1 MDREKT
7 HTTFRFKMLYAFIL
21 IIGSVFLLFG
31 IGGYA
36 LGSSYKISGYI
47 NADVTTPSSGISLNS
62 GISVNIEG
70 TGYKTVT
77 DENGY
82 FELKNIPENQ
92 NPYTLK
98 ISKTCYL
105 TRTVSDVELTG
116 NIIIGSQN
124 SPVLLWAGDVPVNG
138 KQDDAINISDVL
150 QLAAKFNSAA
160 GDSRY
165 DVNLDFNRDN
175 GINIADIMIIAGNF
189 NKAGS
194 SYPAADITVPSTPP
208 SPTPVVT
215 GAPYKIFLL
224 AGQSNMCG
232 IGMNHELA
240 PELKNP
246 VESVKIYAAGTVEG
260 SMANKWG
267 TLTLGYGTGGGNF
280 GPEFTFGRDIAP
292 RLPNS
297 KVLIIKVSWSGT
309 SLSGDWRPPSAGG
322 TTGKLWNDF
331 VSNVKKGLAALE
343 PGIEYEIA
351 GMCWMQ
357 GESDACA
364 PNIAAD
370 YEANLT
376 AFISDVREEFKVPN
390 MPFVIAMIDDSSTW
404 PHNAVVR
411 QGELN
416 VAEKVPHVGIFD
428 TKDLATDGSHYK
440 TQGILDMGTLF
451 AETMYEE
458 LQK

>member
-1 MDREKT
+1 MKSEKV
-7 HTTFRFKMLYAFIL
+7 HTAFRFTMLLFFIL
-21 IIGSVFLLFG
+21 IIGSVLLLFST
-31 IGGYA
+31 GGYA
-36 LGSSYKISGYI
+36 LGSAYKISGYV
-47 NADVTTPSSGISLNS
+47 NADVSAPSSGVSLNS

-70 TGYKTVT
+70 TDYKTVT
-77 DENGY
+77 DDNGY
-82 FELKNIPENQ
+82 FELKNIPESQ
-92 NPYTLK
+92 NTYTLK

-105 TRTVSDVELTG
+105 TRTVSDVKLTG
-116 NIIIGSQN
+116 NIAIGSQS
-124 SPVLLWAGDVPVNG
+124 SPLMIWAGDIPVNG

-150 QLAAKFNSAA
+150 QLSVKFNSAA

-165 DVNLDFNRDN
+165 DANLDFNRDN
-175 GINIADIMIIAGNF
+175 GINIADVMIIAKNF
-189 NKAGS
+189 NKASS
-194 SYPAADITVPSTPP
+194 SYPAAEITVPSAA
-208 SPTPVVT
+208 PTPTPSVT

-232 IGMNHELA
+232 IGMNHEL
-240 PELKNP
+240 PSDLKNP
-246 VESVKIYAAGTVEG
+246 VESVKIYAAGTIES

-292 RLPNS
+292 KLPDS
-297 KVLIIKVSWSGT
+297 KVLLIKVSWSGT

-322 TTGKLWNDF
+322 TTGKLWNEF

-343 PGIEYEIA
+343 PGIDYEIA

-376 AFISDVREEFKVPN
+376 AFINDVRKEFNVPD

-411 QGELN
+411 QGQLN

-428 TKDLATDGSHYK
+428 TKDLETDGSHYK

-451 AETMYEE
+451 AETMYQE